1 MLFKEIVI
9 FSELFLG
16 ISIIYLVMHCTF
28 LAVQNKYPLI
38 QTSVLYLSVL
48 SIFFSVYLVFN
59 EPLNVLELS
68 CLNNTF
74 INDYTSFLSKLIIGN
89 LSVFCLLMMQS
100 YILNQK
106 INNFEYFLLI
116 LFAILGLFLLCSAN
130 DFLTAYLAIELQSLS
145 FYVLAAFKKNSTF
158 SVDAGIKYFILG
170 AFASSMF
177 LFGSS
182 LLYGVTG
189 TVNFDDFRI
198 LFMGD
203 FPKNNFIEDVD
214 LAINILDTSKI
225 TIDFIEDLLESLE
238 CKKVLN
244 TSEILSELLSY
255 KIDKLVDIFYKPGDF
270 PKNSIE
276 DVDLA
281 INLLDTSKIT
291 IDFIEDLLESLEC
304 KKVLNTSEILSELL
318 SYEIDELVDNYKPGD
333 FPKNSI
339 IEDVDLAIN
348 LLDTSKIPI
357 DFIEDLLE
365 SLECK
370 KVLNTS
376 EILSEL
382 LSYEID
388 ELVDNYKPET
398 VNFYSDNINLIKFA
412 LVFILIG
419 LFFKITVAPFHI
431 WAPDVYEGSPTS
443 STFFFSVVPKL
454 AIFVLLLRIF
464 YYSFFSFVDSW
475 RHFVVLVVIFSIIVG
490 SFGGLEQRKLKSLL
504 VYSTISH
511 MGYSL
516 ISFSAG
522 TFESLQ
528 MLLSYLIVYSFSGLC
543 VWSIFLVTNLK
554 NNYFQKQNKDLTDLV
569 LLGKSNYMLA
579 IFFTTVLFSIAG
591 FPPMIGFLVK
601 MGIFLTAMESSMYF
615 VALISILCSVIG
627 TFYYIRLIKIL
638 YFEKVLVGK
647 LYYPINFQNS
657 VLITFLFFLLLFLF
671 VNPTLLFLISH
682 KFSLLVFI

>member
-1 MLFKEIVI
+1 MKIETMLFKEIVI

-38 QTSVLYLSVL
+38 QKSVLYLSVL

-116 LFAILGLFLLCSAN
+116 LFAILGLFLLCSSN

-203 FPKNNFIEDVD
+203 FPKNNF
-214 LAINILDTSKI
+214 N
-225 TIDFIEDLLESLE
+225 
-238 CKKVLN
+238 
-244 TSEILSELLSY
+244 
-255 KIDKLVDIFYKPGDF
+255 
-270 PKNSIE
+270 E

-281 INLLDTSKIT
+281 INLLDTSIIT
-291 IDFIEDLLESLEC
+291 TDFIEDLLESSCSLEFNS
-304 KKVLNTSEILSELL
+304 VLTTSEIYSKFL
-318 SYEIDELVDNYKPGD
+318 SYKIDELCNLFDIYK
-333 FPKNSI
+333 N
-339 IEDVDLAIN
+339 ETLN
-348 LLDTSKIPI
+348 LTI
-357 DFIEDLLE
+357 
-365 SLECK
+365 
-370 KVLNTS
+370 
-376 EILSEL
+376 
-382 LSYEID
+382 
-388 ELVDNYKPET
+388 
-398 VNFYSDNINLIKFA
+398 YSDNINLIKFA

-528 MLLSYLIVYSFSGLC
+528 MLFSYLVVYSFSGLC

>member
-1 MLFKEIVI
+1 MLFKEIII
-9 FSELFLG
+9 FPELFLG
-16 ISIIYLVMHCTF
+16 ISIVYLVVHCTF
-28 LAVQNKYPLI
+28 LTKQKTHPLLQNSI
-38 QTSVLYLSVL
+38 LYLSVL
-48 SIFFSVYLVFN
+48 SLFFSIYLVFN

-68 CLNNTF
+68 CLNNTV
-74 INDYTSFLSKLIIGN
+74 INDYSSFLSKLIIGT
-89 LSVFCLLMMQS
+89 LALFCLLMMQP

-106 INNFEYFLLI
+106 ITKFEYFLLI
-116 LFAILGLFLLCSAN
+116 LFGVLGLFLLCSSN
-130 DFLTAYLAIELQSLS
+130 DLLTAYLSIELQSLS

-182 LLYGVTG
+182 LLYGITG
-189 TVNFDDFRI
+189 TVNFDDFHL
-198 LFMGD
+198 LFVGD
-203 FPKNNFIEDVD
+203 LLENNLEEEIEEFIASVELYNIVVMTEFELEDLLNTCGFSHSPFFD
-214 LAINILDTSKI
+214 QNILNLIGFNLSELRLMNPNFVNFCESLYTFHLEVLDMEK
-225 TIDFIEDLLESLE
+225 ELLESL
-238 CKKVLN
+238 
-244 TSEILSELLSY
+244 
-255 KIDKLVDIFYKPGDF
+255 FM
-270 PKNSIE
+270 E
-276 DVDLA
+276 D
-281 INLLDTSKIT
+281 NLQVTEFS
-291 IDFIEDLLESLEC
+291 
-304 KKVLNTSEILSELL
+304 N
-318 SYEIDELVDNYKPGD
+318 
-333 FPKNSI
+333 
-339 IEDVDLAIN
+339 
-348 LLDTSKIPI
+348 
-357 DFIEDLLE
+357 
-365 SLECK
+365 
-370 KVLNTS
+370 
-376 EILSEL
+376 
-382 LSYEID
+382 
-388 ELVDNYKPET
+388 
-398 VNFYSDNINLIKFA
+398 NINLIKFA

-464 YYSFFSFVDSW
+464 YYSFFSLVESW
-475 RHFVVLVVIFSIIVG
+475 RYFVVLVIIFSIIVG
-490 SFGGLEQRKLKSLL
+490 SFGGLEQRKVKSLL

-528 MLLSYLIVYSFSGLC
+528 MLISYLIIYSFSGLC
-543 VWSIFLVTNLK
+543 VWSIFLVTRLK

-579 IFFTTVLFSIAG
+579 VFFTTVLFSIAG

-601 MGIFLTAMESSMYF
+601 MGIFLTAMESGMFF
-615 VALISILCSVIG
+615 VALITILCSVIG

-647 LYYPINFQNS
+647 LYYPINFQSS
-657 VLITFLFFLLLFLF
+657 VLITCLFFILLFLF

-682 KFSLLVFI
+682 KFSLLLFF

>member
-1 MLFKEIVI
+1 MKIETLLFKEVVI
-9 FSELFLG
+9 FPELFLG

-28 LAVQNKYPLI
+28 LAIQKKYPLI

-48 SIFFSVYLVFN
+48 TIFFSFYLVLN
-59 EPLNVLELS
+59 EHLNILEVS

-74 INDYTSFLSKLIIGN
+74 ISDYASFSSKLIIGS
-89 LSVFCLLMMQS
+89 LSIFCLLMMQP

-116 LFAILGLFLLCSAN
+116 LFAVLGLFLLCSSN
-130 DFLTAYLAIELQSLS
+130 DFLTAYLAIELQSLA

-170 AFASSMF
+170 AFASSLF
-177 LFGSS
+177 LFGAS
-182 LLYGVTG
+182 LLYGITG
-189 TVNFDDFRI
+189 TVCFDDFRI
-198 LFMGD
+198 LFMNIPQESCFETELYSNLSIIDNLYEEILYEKSINGLLITD
-203 FPKNNFIEDVD
+203 FYGLNSLYKYLDVMVFIKFIEYVNEYS
-214 LAINILDTSKI
+214 LI
-225 TIDFIEDLLESLE
+225 T
-238 CKKVLN
+238 
-244 TSEILSELLSY
+244 
-255 KIDKLVDIFYKPGDF
+255 
-270 PKNSIE
+270 
-276 DVDLA
+276 
-281 INLLDTSKIT
+281 
-291 IDFIEDLLESLEC
+291 
-304 KKVLNTSEILSELL
+304 
-318 SYEIDELVDNYKPGD
+318 
-333 FPKNSI
+333 
-339 IEDVDLAIN
+339 
-348 LLDTSKIPI
+348 
-357 DFIEDLLE
+357 
-365 SLECK
+365 
-370 KVLNTS
+370 
-376 EILSEL
+376 
-382 LSYEID
+382 
-388 ELVDNYKPET
+388 
-398 VNFYSDNINLIKFA
+398 NFDPNLIKFA
-412 LVFILIG
+412 LIFILIG
-419 LFFKITVAPFHI
+419 LFFKLTVAPFHV

-464 YYSFFSFVDSW
+464 YYSFYGFVDSW
-475 RHFVVLVVIFSIIVG
+475 RYFVVLIVIFSIIVG

-543 VWSIFLVTNLK
+543 VWSIFLATRLK
-554 NNYFQKQNKDLTDLV
+554 TNYFQKQNKDLTDLV

-615 VALISILCSVIG
+615 VALISILCSVVG
-627 TFYYIRLIKIL
+627 TFYYIRLIKVL

-647 LYYPINFQNS
+647 LYYPINFQSS
-657 VLITFLFFLLLFLF
+657 VIITCLFFLLLFLF
-671 VNPTLLFLISH
+671 INPTLLFLISH